1 MATAVKL
8 DIIIP
13 ESHEVRL
20 TVPDEVPSGPARVI
34 FVPATEPAQEPAER
48 AEGARSL
55 ADLFAGHIGLIDSGG
70 EESLSED
77 GGEKLTDHLEA
88 KRRAGHL

>member
-20 TVPDEVPSGPARVI
+20 TVPDEVPSG
-34 FVPATEPAQEPAER
+34 
-48 AEGARSL
+48 RS
-55 ADLFAGHIGLIDSGG
+55 
-70 EESLSED
+70 
-77 GGEKLTDHLEA
+77 
-88 KRRAGHL
+88 